1 MTSGQRI
8 IRVVVV
14 VVDIIVADIV
24 VVVVCYVRSVL
35 SCGEHQVL
43 E

>member
-8 IRVVVV
+8 IRVVVVV

-24 VVVVCYVRSVL
+24 VVVCYVRSVL
-35 SCGEHQVL
+35 SCGEHRVL